1 MSEVEEQIARLVRA
15 EVRALG
21 SYHVPDARGL
31 IKLDA
36 MENPYP
42 WPESL
47 KGPWLEALRAVELN
61 RYPDPR
67 AEALKSSLREALA
80 LPPAAGLLLGNG
92 SDELIQMILLALA
105 RPGAIA
111 LAPVPTF
118 VMYRQIA
125 AAAGMGFV
133 GVPLASDFALDRDA
147 CLAALQSQ
155 RPAVVFVSWPNN
167 PTGNLFDRADVEA
180 LIAAAP
186 GLVVLDEAY
195 HAFAG
200 ESFMEQLAA
209 HPNLLVMR
217 TFSKQG
223 MAGLRLGVLAG
234 APAWLDVLEKVRL
247 PYNINSLTQASV
259 AFALAHRAAFD
270 AQCRA
275 IVAERERLREALARL
290 PGIEVWPSR
299 TNFLLFRVGARAGEV
314 HARLRSAGVL
324 IKNLDAGGGALA
336 GCLRVTVGTPAE
348 NEAFLAAL
356 ARIL

>member
-1 MSEVEEQIARLVRA
+1 VNDARELIQRLVRP
-15 EVRALG
+15 EIRALG
-21 SYHVPDARGL
+21 RYHVPDARGV

-47 KGPWLEALRAVELN
+47 ERAWLERLRTVELN

-67 AEALKSSLREALA
+67 AEELKARLRQALA
-80 LPPAAGLLLGNG
+80 VPPGAELLLGNG
-92 SDELIQMILLALA
+92 SDELIQLILLALA
-105 RPGAIA
+105 RPGATA
-111 LAPVPTF
+111 MAPVPTF

-125 AAAGMGFV
+125 LAVGMEFA
-133 GVPLASDFALDRDA
+133 GVPLAADFALDREGF
-147 CLAALQSQ
+147 LAALASR

-167 PTGNLFDRADVEA
+167 PTGNLFERADVEA
-180 LIAAAP
+180 VIAAAP

-200 ESFMEQLAA
+200 ATFMDRLAV

-234 APAWLDVLEKVRL
+234 APAWLDVLERVRL
-247 PYNINSLTQASV
+247 PYNINSLTQASA
-259 AFALAHRAAFD
+259 AFALEHAHAFS

-275 IVAERERLREALARL
+275 IVAERARLHEALARL
-290 PGIEVWPSR
+290 PGVDVWPSR
-299 TNFLLFRVGARAGEV
+299 TNFLLFRVSGRAGEV
-314 HARLRSAGVL
+314 HAGLRAAGVL
-324 IKNLDAGGGALA
+324 VKNLDDGGALA
-336 GCLRVTVGTPAE
+336 GCLRVTVGTPSE
-348 NEAFLAAL
+348 NDAFLTAL
-356 ARIL
+356 AGLL